1 MLRRCRLD
9 WSLPVT
15 CPRLAGFLSH
25 LLWMDLSI
33 QKDPPARNA
42 DSVMVFRFFAMRV
55 YEHQGLSRW
64 IDLA

>member
-33 QKDPPARNA
+33 QKDPSVRNA
-42 DSVMVFRFFAMRV
+42 DSVMVFRFLAMRV
-55 YEHQGLSRW
+55 YGH
-64 IDLA
+64 